1 MEKKNE
7 KESNEGKKDSQVVI
21 TEATSNSEMED
32 LSAIKALFE
41 LTLELRNFEISQL
54 VQRNNF
60 FMIFQGVL
68 LAGVVQSSHSKP
80 VVSFLVC
87 LAGLIVS
94 IFQTRM
100 AAGAKFWQD
109 YWQEALVH
117 IEKIM
122 LGGLFSSKK
131 RRIFVHLFHQDED
144 QKIKMVKKQL
154 GDDSGTIAGKM
165 ILKRYSVSQIPV
177 YVGIALSIVWLF
189 LTLCTLRG
197 YPPLGIPSFIV
208 GF

>member
-1 MEKKNE
+1 MEKKS
-7 KESNEGKKDSQVVI
+7 KKDGNEGGKDGQI
-21 TEATSNSEMED
+21 IIANATPSSDTED
-32 LSAIKALFE
+32 LIAIKALFE

-68 LAGVVQSSHSKP
+68 LAGVVQSSHTKP

-94 IFQTRM
+94 IYQTRM

-131 RRIFVHLFHQDED
+131 RRIFVHLFHQDDD
-144 QKIKMVKKQL
+144 QKTRMVKKQL
-154 GDDSGTIAGKM
+154 GDSSGTIVGKM
-165 ILKRYSVSQIPV
+165 ILKRYSVSQIPI
-177 YVGIALSIVWLF
+177 YVGIALSAIWLF

>member
-1 MEKKNE
+1 MEKKS
-7 KESNEGKKDSQVVI
+7 KKDGNEGGKDGQI
-21 TEATSNSEMED
+21 IIANATPSSDTED
-32 LSAIKALFE
+32 LIAIKALFE

-68 LAGVVQSSHSKP
+68 LAGVVQSSHTKP

-94 IFQTRM
+94 ISQTRM

-109 YWQEALVH
+109 YWQEALVRA
-117 IEKIM
+117 EETM

-131 RRIFVHLFHQDED
+131 RRIFLIYSIRMM
-144 QKIKMVKKQL
+144 IKNKNGKK
-154 GDDSGTIAGKM
+154 TIG
-165 ILKRYSVSQIPV
+165 
-177 YVGIALSIVWLF
+177 
-189 LTLCTLRG
+189 
-197 YPPLGIPSFIV
+197 
-208 GF
+208 

>member
-21 TEATSNSEMED
+21 AEATSNSEMED

>member
-1 MEKKNE
+1 MEKDRKPDLDIAELMPVVTNE
-7 KESNEGKKDSQVVI
+7 NLS
-21 TEATSNSEMED
+21 ED
-32 LSAIKALFE
+32 LVALKALFE

-68 LAGVVQSSHSKP
+68 FAGVVQSSHTKP

-94 IFQTRM
+94 VYQKKM

-109 YWQEALVH
+109 YWQEALTRT
-117 IEKIM
+117 ERLM
-122 LGGLFSSKK
+122 LAGISASKK
-131 RRIFVHLFHQDED
+131 RKFLIHLFHQDEA
-144 QKIKMVKKQL
+144 KIQKMVERQL
-154 GDDSGTIAGKM
+154 GFGCKSITGRM
-165 ILKRYSVSQIPV
+165 ILKKYSVSQIPI
-177 YVGIALSIVWLF
+177 YVAISLSLIWLF
-189 LTLCTLRG
+189 LVLSTLRG
-197 YPPLGIPSFIV
+197 YPPLAIPSFIT